1 MTNRSYFYRR
11 VSSVQQDY
19 ARQTAA
25 LEAELARLEVPESEW
40 PRRIFE
46 DKLSGKIPAEQRTGF
61 KALLGHLREGDEV
74 VVTSLDRLGR
84 TTLDILGTIER
95 LSNEGVAIRSLKAG
109 ENFEGITGKLIL
121 TIMAAAAEWER
132 ANIAERAAEARA
144 ARVASGV
151 KIERKPTA
159 LTPEKLAEVRRYK
172 KQGLGPVAISRAA
185 RISRASV
192 YRALEKQK

>member
-1 MTNRSYFYRR
+1 MTNHTYCYRR

-25 LEAELARLEVPESEW
+25 LEAELSKLDVPESKFAE
-40 PRRIFE
+40 RIFE
-46 DKLSGKIPAEQRTGF
+46 DKLSGKIAPEKRAGF
-61 KALLGHLREGDEV
+61 ADLLSHLREGDEV

-95 LSNEGVAIRSLKAG
+95 LSNEGVTVRSLKPG
-109 ENFEGITGKLIL
+109 EQFEGITGKLIL

-144 ARVASGV
+144 ARRAQGV
-151 KIERKPTA
+151 TIERKPTA
-159 LTPEKLAEVRRYK
+159 LTPEMVAEVRKLKAKGR
-172 KQGLGPVAISRAA
+172 GAVEISRQTKL
-185 RISRASV
+185 SRASV
-192 YRALEKQK
+192 YRALAE

>member
-1 MTNRSYFYRR
+1 MTSRIYAYRR

-25 LEAELARLEVPESEW
+25 LLAAGVPEN
-40 PRRIFE
+40 RIFE
-46 DKLSGKIPAEQRTGF
+46 DKLSGKIAAADRPGF
-61 KALLGHLREGDEV
+61 SALLAQLRDGDEV
-74 VVTSLDRLGR
+74 IVTSLDRLGR

-95 LSNEGVAIRSLKAG
+95 LTAEGVTVRSLKAG

-144 ARVASGV
+144 ARKAAGIT
-151 KIERKPTA
+151 IERKPTA
-159 LTPEKLAEVRRYK
+159 LTPEKVAEVRKLKAKGRGAVEIAR
-172 KQGLGPVAISRAA
+172 QTGL
-185 RISRASV
+185 SRASV
-192 YRALEKQK
+192 YRALKATPTK